1 MANKVL
7 LKKSSVAGKVPLS
20 TDLDYGEVALNY
32 ADGKLYYKSS
42 TNVISTIGGASSSG
56 FTQIDRQSYTAT
68 AGQTVFNITYIAPYV
83 DVYLNGVHLSDEDYT
98 ASGGTSIT
106 LFQAAAAGDQVD
118 LVGFSGTL
126 LTPTVKSNG
135 DVLIY
140 NTTSGVWENKPQ
152 SNLTSGNVSGIVAV
166 ANGGTGSSTAAGART
181 NLSAAILGAN
191 NDITSMSGITGNL
204 STINKATFATAPTG
218 TTVGAGQVFWDNAR
232 GSMSIGMNANV
243 AGLANL
249 TNFFYIKAS
258 AAISIGQV
266 IMFTGSVG
274 ASGTLTGAP
283 ATGVTD
289 GTYIMGIAA
298 ENIALNG
305 FGYVQCF
312 GLLKGFD
319 TSAFTGGQALWYD
332 PTVTGGLTTTQPTA
346 PNVKVQL
353 AAVVNSGVGGSG
365 SVFIRV
371 TAGSAF
377 GGTDSNVLFSTLS
390 NNDMVK
396 YNAAA
401 GYWYNVAG
409 PSSALGGVSDTQ
421 TLSNKSLN
429 AFDQKS
435 GSTSIANQAVIQTT
449 VASTAQTA
457 VDTFATATYRSAKYV
472 VQITQGTNYQMSEIM
487 VMHNGT
493 TTTMT
498 EYGMMNTGG
507 VLGTFTTDV
516 STGNVRLLVTM
527 GAATSSTI
535 NIVRTTIVV

>member
-409 PSSALGGVSDTQ
+409 PSSALVGVSDTQ